1 MSDLAEPARR
11 PARIPVLRTG
21 DLNPET
27 YARSTCF
34 EAGYLVV
41 KNAGWR
47 NVRPVVDRAACTG
60 CLQCYLHCPDGTIY
74 KVAAPEGS
82 ARKAADLVAVDY
94 DFCKGCGIC
103 AKICGFD
110 AIVMVSEQEALAAEA
125 ARGDARAADGV
136 ATNDESE
143 ADAR

>member
-1 MSDLAEPARR
+1 MSKLEPARR
-11 PARIPVLRTG
+11 PACIPALRAG
-21 DLNPET
+21 DLRPEE

-34 EAGYLVV
+34 EAGYLVA

-47 NVRPVVDRAACTG
+47 NIRPVVDRAACTG
-60 CLQCYLHCPDGTIY
+60 CLQCYMHCPDGTIY
-74 KVAAPEGS
+74 KVVAPEGS

-110 AIVMVSEQEALAAEA
+110 AIAMVSEQEALAAEGA
-125 ARGDARAADGV
+125 LGDAGAADGV
-136 ATNDESE
+136 AANDESE
-143 ADAR
+143 AGAR